1 MDKHQDIYIKAG
13 AHQGPILGSLLFLIY
28 INDIVNE
35 LHASVRL
42 FADDTSLYIIFD
54 TPDSAA
60 LILNND
66 LSYITSSAA
75 DWLVDFNASKT
86 LSMLMSRKRNP
97 GHHPPLYM
105 NDTMILDTTSHK
117 HLGLTCSNTCNWNE
131 YINKIATT
139 AWGRLNLLRILK
151 FKLKRQA
158 LEKNVHFIHTT
169 SFGIQWLSMG

>member
-1 MDKHQDIYIKAG
+1 M
-13 AHQGPILGSLLFLIY
+13 P
-28 INDIVNE
+28 N
-35 LHASVRL
+35 
-42 FADDTSLYIIFD
+42 
-54 TPDSAA
+54 SAA

-66 LSYITSSAA
+66 LSYITSWTA

-105 NDTMILDTTSHK
+105 NDTMIFDTTSHK
-117 HLGLTCSNTCNWNE
+117 HLGLTFSNTCNWNE
-131 YINKIATT
+131 HINTIATT

-158 LEKNVHFIHTT
+158 LEKMYISYIRPLLEYSDSVWDNASTEIKKQLDAIHSEAARIIT
-169 SFGIQWLSMG
+169 